1 MGDAGRLFVVA
12 TPIGNLSDLTARA
25 REVLRES
32 PRVLAE
38 DTRRA
43 RVLLGRAGART
54 RPVSLHAGNEAS
66 RVALARRWLAEGEDV
81 ALVSDAGTPLL
92 SDPGE
97 RLVRAALDDGRPVVP
112 VPGPSAVLAALV
124 ASGLPCVPFTFVGF
138 LPRTAG
144 KRGRMLDR
152 IAHASETTVLFESP
166 ERLPATL
173 EELAERTDPER
184 RLAVCRE
191 LTKLHE
197 EVFRGTP
204 AQAASR
210 YRETPARGE
219 VTVVVEGG
227 AATPDPARARSL
239 ARRLVEQGLGPPA
252 AARAVAEGTG
262 VSRSRAYQLVQD
274 AKARA
279 GTTAGAGR
287 AGGDRRQGPGRSGR
301 R

>member
-1 MGDAGRLFVVA
+1 MGGRLFVVA

-25 REVLRES
+25 EAVLRES

-43 RVLLGRAGART
+43 RVLLDRAGADS
-54 RPVSLHAGNEAS
+54 RPVSLHARNEAS
-66 RVALARRWLAEGEDV
+66 RVATARRWLAKGEDV

-97 RLVRAALDDGRPVVP
+97 RLVRAALEDGRAVVP

-144 KRGRMLDR
+144 KRDQMLDR
-152 IAHASETTVLFESP
+152 VVHASDTVVLFESP
-166 ERLPATL
+166 ERLLGTL
-173 EELAERTDPER
+173 EELATRTAGSDR

-204 AQAASR
+204 AQAVDR

-227 AATPDPARARSL
+227 TASPDPARARSL
-239 ARRLVEQGLGPPA
+239 ARSLVDQGLGPPA

-274 AKARA
+274 AKERA
-279 GTTAGAGR
+279 GAPER
-287 AGGDRRQGPGRSGR
+287 AGVPDAEQAS
-301 R
+301 

>member
-1 MGDAGRLFVVA
+1 MGGAGRLFVVA

-25 REVLRES
+25 REVLRDS

-43 RVLLGRAGART
+43 RVLLERAGAQA

-66 RVALARRWLAEGEDV
+66 RVALARRWLAQGEDV

-97 RLVRAALDDGRPVVP
+97 RLVRAALEDGRPVVP
-112 VPGPSAVLAALV
+112 IPGPSAVLAALV

-138 LPRTAG
+138 LPRTAE
-144 KRGRMLDR
+144 KRKQMLDG
-152 IAHASETTVLFESP
+152 IVHASETTVLFESP
-166 ERLPATL
+166 ERLSATL
-173 EELAERTDPER
+173 EELAARADPDR

-197 EVFRGTP
+197 DVFRGTP
-204 AQAASR
+204 AQAAQR

-227 AATPDPARARSL
+227 AAKPDPARARSL
-239 ARRLVEQGLGPPA
+239 ARRLVEQGLGSPA

-274 AKARA
+274 AKEREGAE
-279 GTTAGAGR
+279 GAGR
-287 AGGDRRQGPGRSGR
+287 GGGGRADDPGQSGR